1 MLARAL
7 LENGRTAGA
16 RFRLRPRGQSLPGHF
31 QEPSPLGQTLPEAEA
46 VDCGLSWGFARR
58 EGEEH
63 KVWGEREK
71 GRQKRG
77 LGLLERGWVA
87 REALLRLP

>member
-1 MLARAL
+1 ML
-7 LENGRTAGA
+7 
-16 RFRLRPRGQSLPGHF
+16 
-31 QEPSPLGQTLPEAEA
+31 
-46 VDCGLSWGFARR
+46 
-58 EGEEH
+58 
-63 KVWGEREK
+63 GEREK